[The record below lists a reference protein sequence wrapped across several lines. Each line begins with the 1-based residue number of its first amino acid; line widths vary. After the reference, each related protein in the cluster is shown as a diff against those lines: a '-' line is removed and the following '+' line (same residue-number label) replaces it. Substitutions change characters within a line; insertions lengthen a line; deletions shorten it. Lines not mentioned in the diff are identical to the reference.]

1 MRNLSVSESISQGW
15 ELAKKNG
22 LLLAVFVLV
31 IGIITNLLSSFTLP
45 SGFMDSYTK
54 ALTQNDPDAMMQ
66 LLNSSSASAASIIVS
81 IIQTVVYVLFLAGF
95 CATILKLTRGLMA
108 KVSLD
113 GFKMSA
119 MTYLKFFAVSILVG
133 LAVGIGT
140 ALCVIPGIFLAVRLG
155 FAEWYILDHPE
166 AGIGEALSASW
177 KMTKGNFWSVLGL
190 MLAEIGII
198 ILGYICCCIG
208 VLFAIPFAY
217 FAESSAYMMLQE
229 NLAYENLDYAA
240 PANEYQK
247 DEH

>member
-15 ELAKKNG
+15 KLAKKHG

-31 IGIITNLLSSFTLP
+31 IGIITSILNSFTLP
-45 SGFMDSYTK
+45 SGFMEGYTK

-66 LLNSSSASAASIIVS
+66 LLNSSSTSAASIIVS

-95 CATILKLTRGLMA
+95 CATILKLTRGIMA

-119 MTYLKFFAVSILVG
+119 MTYLKYFAVCVIVG
-133 LAVGIGT
+133 LIVGIGT
-140 ALCVIPGIFLAVRLG
+140 ALCVIPGIFFAIRLA

-166 AGIGEALSASW
+166 AGIGEAISASW
-177 KMTKGNFWSVLGL
+177 KMTKGNFWSVFGL
-190 MLAEIGII
+190 QLCEFGII
-198 ILGYICCCIG
+198 LLGYLCCCIG
-208 VLFAIPFAY
+208 VLFAVPFAM
-217 FAESSAYMMLQE
+217 FVESCAYTTLHE
-229 NLAYENLDYAA
+229 NLAYENLETATV
-240 PANEYQK
+240 NEYQK

>member
-1 MRNLSVSESISQGW
+1 MNSFSVSESISQGW
-15 ELAKKNG
+15 ELAKKHG
-22 LLLAVFVLV
+22 LLLALFVLV
-31 IGIITNLLSSFTLP
+31 IGIITSILNSFTLP
-45 SGFMDSYTK
+45 SGFMEGYTK

-119 MTYLKFFAVSILVG
+119 MTYLKYFAVCVIVG
-133 LAVGIGT
+133 LIVGIGT
-140 ALCVIPGIFLAVRLG
+140 ALCVIPGIFFAIRLA

-166 AGIGEALSASW
+166 AGIGEAISASW
-177 KMTKGNFWSVLGL
+177 KMTKGNFWSVFGL
-190 MLAEIGII
+190 QLCEIGII
-198 ILGYICCCIG
+198 LLGYLCCCIG
-208 VLFAIPFAY
+208 VLFAVPFAM
-217 FAESSAYMMLQE
+217 FVESCAYTTLHE
-229 NLAYENLDYAA
+229 NLAYENMETATV
-240 PANEYQK
+240 NEYQK

>member
-1 MRNLSVSESISQGW
+1 MNSFSVSESISQGW
-15 ELAKKNG
+15 ELAKKHG
-22 LLLAVFVLV
+22 LLLALFVLV
-31 IGIITNLLSSFTLP
+31 IGIITSILSSFTLP
-45 SGFMDSYTK
+45 SGFMEGYTK

-119 MTYLKFFAVSILVG
+119 MTYLKYFAVCVIVG
-133 LAVGIGT
+133 LIVGIGT
-140 ALCVIPGIFLAVRLG
+140 ALCVIPGIFFAIRLA

-166 AGIGEALSASW
+166 AGIGEAISASW
-177 KMTKGNFWSVLGL
+177 KMTKGNFWSVFGL
-190 MLAEIGII
+190 QLCEFGII
-198 ILGYICCCIG
+198 LLGYLCCCIG
-208 VLFAIPFAY
+208 VLFAVPFAM
-217 FAESSAYMMLQE
+217 FVESCAYTTLHE
-229 NLAYENLDYAA
+229 NLAYENMETATV
-240 PANEYQK
+240 NEYQK

>member
-15 ELAKKNG
+15 ELAKKHG

-66 LLNSSSASAASIIVS
+66 LLNSSSTSAASIIVS

-119 MTYLKFFAVSILVG
+119 MTYLKYFAVCVIVG
-133 LAVGIGT
+133 LIVGIGT
-140 ALCVIPGIFLAVRLG
+140 ALCVIPGIFFAIRLA

-166 AGIGEALSASW
+166 AGIGEAISASW
-177 KMTKGNFWSVLGL
+177 KMTKGNFWSVFGL
-190 MLAEIGII
+190 QLCEFGII
-198 ILGYICCCIG
+198 LLGYLCCCIG
-208 VLFAIPFAY
+208 VLFAVPFAM
-217 FAESSAYMMLQE
+217 FVESCAYTTLHE
-229 NLAYENLDYAA
+229 NLAYENMETATV
-240 PANEYQK
+240 NEYQK

>member
-1 MRNLSVSESISQGW
+1 MNSFSVSESISQGW
-15 ELAKKNG
+15 ELAKKHG
-22 LLLAVFVLV
+22 LLLALFVLV
-31 IGIITNLLSSFTLP
+31 IGIITSILNSFTLP
-45 SGFMDSYTK
+45 SGFMEGYTK

-119 MTYLKFFAVSILVG
+119 MTYLKYFAVCVIVG
-133 LAVGIGT
+133 LIVGIGT
-140 ALCVIPGIFLAVRLG
+140 ALCVIPGIFFAIRLA

-166 AGIGEALSASW
+166 AGIGEAISASW
-177 KMTKGNFWSVLGL
+177 KMTKGNFWSVFGL
-190 MLAEIGII
+190 QLCEFGII
-198 ILGYICCCIG
+198 LLGYLCCCIG
-208 VLFAIPFAY
+208 VLFAVPFAM
-217 FAESSAYMMLQE
+217 FVESCAYTTLHE
-229 NLAYENLDYAA
+229 NLAYENLETATV
-240 PANEYQK
+240 NEYQK

>member
-1 MRNLSVSESISQGW
+1 MAG
-15 ELAKKNG
+15 
-22 LLLAVFVLV
+22 AVFVLV

-119 MTYLKFFAVSILVG
+119 MTYLKYFAVCVIVG
-133 LAVGIGT
+133 LIVGIGT
-140 ALCVIPGIFLAVRLG
+140 ALCVIPGIFFAIRLA

-166 AGIGEALSASW
+166 AGIGEAISASW
-177 KMTKGNFWSVLGL
+177 KMTKGNFWSVFGL
-190 MLAEIGII
+190 QLCEFGII
-198 ILGYICCCIG
+198 LLGYLCCCIG

>member
-1 MRNLSVSESISQGW
+1 MNSFSVSESISQGW
-15 ELAKKNG
+15 ELAKKHG
-22 LLLAVFVLV
+22 LLLALFVLV
-31 IGIITNLLSSFTLP
+31 IGIITSILNSFTLP

-66 LLNSSSASAASIIVS
+66 LLNSSSTSAASIIVS

-119 MTYLKFFAVSILVG
+119 MTYLKYFAVCVIVG
-133 LAVGIGT
+133 LIVGIGT
-140 ALCVIPGIFLAVRLG
+140 ALCVIPGIFFAIRLA

-166 AGIGEALSASW
+166 AGIGEAISASW
-177 KMTKGNFWSVLGL
+177 KMTKGNFWSVFGL
-190 MLAEIGII
+190 QLCEFGII
-198 ILGYICCCIG
+198 LLGYLCCCIG
-208 VLFAIPFAY
+208 VLFAVPFAM
-217 FAESSAYMMLQE
+217 FVESCAYTTLHE
-229 NLAYENLDYAA
+229 NLAYENLETATV
-240 PANEYQK
+240 NEYQK

>member
-15 ELAKKNG
+15 ELAKKHG

-31 IGIITNLLSSFTLP
+31 IGIITSILNSFTLP
-45 SGFMDSYTK
+45 SGFMEGYTK

-66 LLNSSSASAASIIVS
+66 LLNSSSTSAASIIVS

-95 CATILKLTRGLMA
+95 CATILKLTRGIMA

-119 MTYLKFFAVSILVG
+119 MTYLKYFAVCVIVG
-133 LAVGIGT
+133 LIVGIGT
-140 ALCVIPGIFLAVRLG
+140 ALCVIPGIFFAIRLA

-166 AGIGEALSASW
+166 AGIGEAISASW
-177 KMTKGNFWSVLGL
+177 KMTKGNFWSVFGL
-190 MLAEIGII
+190 QLCEFGII
-198 ILGYICCCIG
+198 LLGYLCCCIG
-208 VLFAIPFAY
+208 VLFAVPFAM
-217 FAESSAYMMLQE
+217 FVESCAYTTLHE
-229 NLAYENLDYAA
+229 NLAYENLETATV
-240 PANEYQK
+240 NEYQK

>member
-15 ELAKKNG
+15 ELAKKHG

-31 IGIITNLLSSFTLP
+31 IGIITSILNSFTLP
-45 SGFMDSYTK
+45 SGFMEGYTK

-66 LLNSSSASAASIIVS
+66 LLNSSSTSAASIIVS

-95 CATILKLTRGLMA
+95 CATILKLTRGIMA

-119 MTYLKFFAVSILVG
+119 MTYLKYFAVCVIVG
-133 LAVGIGT
+133 LIVGIGT
-140 ALCVIPGIFLAVRLG
+140 ALCVIPGIFFAIRLA

-166 AGIGEALSASW
+166 AGIGEAISASW
-177 KMTKGNFWSVLGL
+177 KMTKGNFWSVFGL
-190 MLAEIGII
+190 QLCEFGII
-198 ILGYICCCIG
+198 LLGYLCCCIG
-208 VLFAIPFAY
+208 VLFAVPFAM
-217 FAESSAYMMLQE
+217 FAESCAYTTLHE
-229 NLAYENLDYAA
+229 NLAYENLETATV
-240 PANEYQK
+240 NEYQK